1 MKYYLIKF
9 KYSLTESAAGWFA
22 GTKQLLVRADSF
34 ELAVEKIKQK
44 YNHVEIIENKT
55 IE

>member
-1 MKYYLIKF
+1 MNYYLIKF
-9 KYSLTESAAGWFA
+9 KYGLTESAAGWFA
-22 GTKQLLVRADSF
+22 GKTELLVKADSF